1 VAPAWGRLCDRPSS
15 IALIRQSGASQADVG
30 GRPGKDNEP
39 FPTHQIDKT
48 TSPQDKEIDMTT
60 TKDPSTTTSH
70 QPLPSRLD
78 PETAGRSDKQSPNRA
93 GIRMP
98 RAARLD
104 DMSEFKTRSEGPQT
118 ARFLRAGDA
127 H

>member
-1 VAPAWGRLCDRPSS
+1 
-15 IALIRQSGASQADVG
+15 
-30 GRPGKDNEP
+30 
-39 FPTHQIDKT
+39 
-48 TSPQDKEIDMTT
+48 MTT
-60 TKDPSTTTSH
+60 TTDPSTPSIH
-70 QPLPSRLD
+70 QHPCHRLD
-78 PETAGRSDKQSPNRA
+78 PNDTGRSHKQSPNRA